1 MPGARDMQRTL
12 MILSDVLASPPP
24 RDEMT
29 DHRSNG
35 DRDRED
41 QEDQEPGHPGGDDR
55 DSEDRDREDR
65 GSPEPSRGERPG
77 DSPGGMPPRRGPD
90 LGPGPGG
97 PEPDGPGNKGGRPQW
112 LFVLWI
118 AISVLVLFQLLTLVQ
133 EPDRAELTYSEFVRA
148 VDQGQVHEVKMRGH
162 EVQGT
167 LTVVGRQ
174 DLGIDDPGHF
184 RTFTPELTGEELL
197 RKLEDRGV
205 EISAEAAD
213 PPWWQALL
221 VGFLPLLLLL
231 GLLVWFWSRMQQR
244 AMSGVGG
251 GPLQFGK
258 SIARRVEPQ
267 KSRVRMDDVAGCDN
281 AKREVQEVI
290 DFLKEP
296 DRFKDLG
303 ATIPRGILMMGPPG
317 TGKTLMARAVA
328 GEAGVPFFTVT
339 GSEFIE
345 MFVGV
350 GASRVRDLFRQA
362 KENAPSVIFIDELD
376 AIGRSR
382 GAGVGGGHDEREQT
396 LNQILSEMDGFE
408 HEESVVVLAATNRP
422 DVLDAAL
429 LRPGRFD
436 RKITLENPHREAR
449 RSILG
454 VHTRKVP
461 LADDVD
467 LDQVAASTIGFS
479 GAELANL
486 VNEAALLAGRR
497 RLKQVDRACF
507 FDARDRIMLGEK
519 REEKISERERHVI
532 AYHESGHALLAYLLP
547 HADTLEKVT
556 VIPRGFALGVTSQVP
571 DEERHTYNESYLRD
585 RIGVMFGGRL
595 AESLVFGEVS
605 SGAENDLRQATQLA
619 RRMVAHWGMSK
630 RVGPVSLPQSEEHVF
645 LGREIARP
653 REHSETTAALI
664 DEEVRDLLE
673 EIEGNARA
681 TLEHHR
687 DALDALARALEER
700 ETLTREEIEAIVDQY
715 GPGQPAAEKSG
726 NTGVSGTP

>member
-1 MPGARDMQRTL
+1 MMTDQRTNL
-12 MILSDVLASPPP
+12 PERNSGPAKPPA
-24 RDEMT
+24 
-29 DHRSNG
+29 
-35 DRDRED
+35 
-41 QEDQEPGHPGGDDR
+41 
-55 DSEDRDREDR
+55 SEDD
-65 GSPEPSRGERPG
+65 PA
-77 DSPGGMPPRRGPD
+77 PRM
-90 LGPGPGG
+90 PGG
-97 PEPDGPGNKGGRPQW
+97 PGTPPW
-112 LFVLWI
+112 LVVLWF
-118 AISVLVLFQLLTLVQ
+118 AAGFLLLFQLFHLAQAPERVSLS
-133 EPDRAELTYSEFVRA
+133 YSEFVRA
-148 VDQGQVHEVKMRGH
+148 VEEGHVRDVVLRGREV
-162 EVQGT
+162 EGT
-167 LTVVGRQ
+167 LTEGGRRI
-174 DLGIDDPGHF
+174 LEIDEPGHF

-197 RKLEDRGV
+197 RRLEERGV
-205 EISAEAAD
+205 EIAAESAD

-221 VGFLPLLLLL
+221 VGFLPLLLIFA
-231 GLLVWFWSRMQQR
+231 LLVWFWSRVQTR
-244 AMSGVGG
+244 GLSGG
-251 GPLQFGK
+251 GAYNFGK
-258 SIARRVEPQ
+258 STAKRVMQTET
-267 KSRVRMDDVAGCDN
+267 RVRMADVAGCEN

-290 DFLKEP
+290 EFLKDPE
-296 DRFKDLG
+296 RFHELG

-382 GAGVGGGHDEREQT
+382 GAGMGGGHDEREQT

-449 RSILG
+449 RAILA

-467 LDQVAASTIGFS
+467 LDQVAATTIGFS
-479 GAELANL
+479 GADLSNL

-497 RLKQVDRACF
+497 RQKQVDRACF
-507 FDARDRIMLGEK
+507 LDARDRIMLGEE
-519 REEKISERERHVI
+519 REEKLSARERHVI
-532 AYHESGHALLAYLLP
+532 AYHEAGHALLAHLLP
-547 HADTLEKVT
+547 HADALEKVT
-556 VIPRGFALGVTSQVP
+556 IIPRGFALGVTSQVP
-571 DEERHTYNESYLRD
+571 DEDQHTHGEAYLRD
-585 RIGVMFGGRL
+585 RVAVMFGGRL

-605 SGAENDLRQATQLA
+605 TGAENDLREATKLV

-630 RVGPVSLPQSEEHVF
+630 RLGPVSLPQSEEHVF

-653 REHSETTAALI
+653 REHSEATAAMI
-664 DEEVRDLLE
+664 DEEVRNMLG
-673 EIEGNARA
+673 EIEQHARE
-681 TLEHHR
+681 TLEGHR
-687 DALDALARALEER
+687 GELDALAAALEER
-700 ETLTREEIEAIVDQY
+700 ETLDAGEIRKIVGGGALLALEHTVRSQ
-715 GPGQPAAEKSG
+715 
-726 NTGVSGTP
+726 